1 MAKNRVSFATYPQDY
16 YTGSTCRV
24 YFGSTYVDDIATIS
38 YQTSHNKLPLYG
50 YADHQF
56 RAVAKGQFIVRGNF
70 TIAFKETGYLP
81 LIMNLIKKEKS
92 GMKLNGKKSIKDTY
106 INYISQGYTV
116 EEALDELVA
125 NNLTNP
131 NETSNISDFEDLA
144 EVMEDTIWGK
154 KESVG
159 VYGNRIPRSDELD
172 YFKYTVDKNEGTDID
187 VEGFDILLT
196 FGNYTEGDD
205 NLEHTV
211 ISINDVH
218 ITNESMVVTTTGD
231 PIGLSF
237 EFFARGLNERISTSY
252 DTKQGEA
259 AKEVEKPV
267 TPKEVADEKVDD
279 LIKADITQ
287 NSDRNVP
294 VSDFK
299 FYDPKWNT
307 AVEVKPNNNEINI
320 SNNDVNDIND
330 IPDNSEYKP
339 TYVQI
344 QSVYKP
350 IVKETTQERIIE
362 PQVDRIIIKVSGNPE
377 NKFKIGKQEAKKQ
390 GVLLVGDTTKGTMKG
405 NRFYNSGFYA
415 EYEVISD
422 KLIIDIKTY
431 PRGVTKSYV
440 KKTVEDNLKKIFN

>member
-1 MAKNRVSFATYPQDY
+1 MAKNRVSFSTYPQDY

-144 EVMEDTIWGK
+144 EVMEDAIWGK

-205 NLEHTV
+205 NLEHTI

-218 ITNESMVVTTTGD
+218 ITNESMVVTTNGD

-259 AKEVEKPV
+259 TKEVEKPV
-267 TPKEVADEKVDD
+267 TPKEVADKKVDD

-287 NSDRNVP
+287 VGDQNVP
-294 VSDFK
+294 NNDFK
-299 FYDPKWNT
+299 FYETPK
-307 AVEVKPNNNEINI
+307 VEVNPNTNLSNI
-320 SNNDVNDIND
+320 SIDKTDVHEILPVYVSQTDVVKQAS
-330 IPDNSEYKP
+330 IPKVTKP
-339 TYVQI
+339 QTKVE
-344 QSVYKP
+344 S
-350 IVKETTQERIIE
+350 KE
-362 PQVDRIIIKVSGNPE
+362 DRIIIKVSGNA
-377 NKFKIGKQEAKKQ
+377 NDKFTTGKEEAKKA
-390 GVLLVGDTTKGTMKG
+390 GVVLVGDTTKGTMNG
-405 NRFYNSGFYA
+405 NKFYNSGFYA
-415 EYEVISD
+415 EYEVKGD
-422 KLIIDIKTY
+422 LLVIDIKKY
-431 PRGVTKSYV
+431 PFGATKSYV
-440 KKTVEDNLKKIFN
+440 KKTVADNLKKIFN